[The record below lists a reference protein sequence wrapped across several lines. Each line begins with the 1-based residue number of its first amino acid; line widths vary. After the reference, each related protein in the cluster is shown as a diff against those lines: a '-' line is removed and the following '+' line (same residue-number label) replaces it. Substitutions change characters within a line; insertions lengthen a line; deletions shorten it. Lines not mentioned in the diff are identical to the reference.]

1 MTVRDRLDGSGEYI
15 APDHTRRLAQMLDSS
30 EALQRIIEDESFQR
44 TVVVKRALARPL
56 DD

>member
-15 APDHTRRLAQMLDSS
+15 APGHTRRLAQMLDSS
-30 EALQRIIEDESFQR
+30 ESLERLVEDESFKR
-44 TVVVKRALARPL
+44 TLVVKRALARPL